1 MSLSSTKPAENPS
14 TGFLFS
20 SAKSNKEKKTIW
32 IRISEYQIESKWM
45 LTATGCST
53 TIYHSSHHFVDSKSS
68 DEQCHHIQAFYYRI
82 LSKQFFP
89 DAKISGS
96 NFMHKWKLHTAT
108 KFDWSIGNKATQ
120 SASIKLICL
129 HFLETIRK
137 MKWYAIVTHF
147 FSHVKRIEYW
157 FFRMTMSFFG
167 MHKTIIRIATHE
179 FWRISF
185 HKVDGQLFNRSN
197 RCISHNKM
205 KHPNFNIFSICKRK
219 KEQPESVSCQCGRF

>member
-1 MSLSSTKPAENPS
+1 MVL
-14 TGFLFS
+14 LF
-20 SAKSNKEKKTIW
+20 I
-32 IRISEYQIESKWM
+32 
-45 LTATGCST
+45 L
-53 TIYHSSHHFVDSKSS
+53 SKSS

>member
-1 MSLSSTKPAENPS
+1 MNVDGYWLFNNHLSFVASFCWLNTTWS
-14 TGFLFS
+14 CYLFCQNHRTNNVITF
-20 SAKSNKEKKTIW
+20 KRFIIEYYQSNFFPMQ
-32 IRISEYQIESKWM
+32 RY
-45 LTATGCST
+45 LP
-53 TIYHSSHHFVDSKSS
+53 
-68 DEQCHHIQAFYYRI
+68 RI
-82 LSKQFFP
+82 LCTYENCIQR
-89 DAKISGS
+89 A
-96 NFMHKWKLHTAT
+96 